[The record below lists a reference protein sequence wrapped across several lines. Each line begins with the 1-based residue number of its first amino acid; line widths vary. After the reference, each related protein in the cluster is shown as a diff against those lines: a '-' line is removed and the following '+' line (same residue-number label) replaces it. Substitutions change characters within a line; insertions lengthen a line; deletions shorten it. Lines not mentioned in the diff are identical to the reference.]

1 MFFRREARRTHVQL
15 IKDRKT
21 FDRKIEEMEEQCNE
35 LMVGKFGRIVDLE
48 KLETITVNRTIE
60 ELKEKMRNTEMKCS
74 EELSRFDVS
83 VKLGLKYVILYKLET
98 ITAPSRSSRRR

>member
-83 VKLGLKYVILYKLET
+83 GRYQG
-98 ITAPSRSSRRR
+98 